1 MQRIYRERKYA
12 CGEYIEVAIY
22 PVYTQQRGRGKRKKQ
37 YVQYDFRDATD
48 GMLFS
53 IVRPTLEECR
63 EERDVWLMK
72 KTQQMD

>member
-1 MQRIYRERKYA
+1 MTVGGVSTCVVPGTERYEWFTM
-12 CGEYIEVAIY
+12 G
-22 PVYTQQRGRGKRKKQ
+22 QSKRKKQ

-63 EERDVWLMK
+63 EEHDVWLMK
-72 KTQQMD
+72 KTQQMG